1 MTPPM
6 NVTVLEGERAELEC
20 LPKSPES
27 VVEWYKEGT
36 PLSELPELA
45 LRSERP
51 ANGSLVLRR
60 AASSDPGEY
69 ECRVRDPDAAL
80 QSASAFLDVQ
90 CECTTTTR
98 MPHTPHT
105 HTSHTKRTLTIVL
118 LF

>member
-1 MTPPM
+1 M

-20 LPKSPES
+20 LPKNPSS
-27 VVEWYKEGT
+27 VVEWFRDGA
-36 PLSELPELA
+36 PLSALPELA

-69 ECRVRDPDAAL
+69 ECRVQDPDHAS

-90 CECTTTTR
+90 CECLLPNQFSIR
-98 MPHTPHT
+98 REC
-105 HTSHTKRTLTIVL
+105 TSHKSRLKS
-118 LF
+118 

>member
-1 MTPPM
+1 MIVTPPM

-20 LPKSPES
+20 LPKNPES

-36 PLSELPELA
+36 PLSELPELV

-69 ECRVRDPDAAL
+69 ECRVRDPEHAV

-90 CECTTTTR
+90 CEGF
-98 MPHTPHT
+98 
-105 HTSHTKRTLTIVL
+105 IL
-118 LF
+118 LFMMLETFIERLLIKMFGHF

>member
-1 MTPPM
+1 M

-51 ANGSLVLRR
+51 VNGSLVLRR
-60 AASSDPGEY
+60 AVSSDPGEY
-69 ECRVRDPDAAL
+69 ECRVRDPDNAL

-90 CECTTTTR
+90 CES
-98 MPHTPHT
+98 PSHKN
-105 HTSHTKRTLTIVL
+105 HTSHTPYTHTLKWGL
-118 LF
+118 LFQIKPR